1 MNGHNRSPLAT
12 AGGYLEHKRGT
23 TTVDQVGLNLWID
36 QQGIDQSEFT
46 TRKKT
51 GSDRITLASQ
61 V

>member
-23 TTVDQVGLNLWID
+23 TTVDQVGLNLRHLTCELINRVL
-36 QQGIDQSEFT
+36 IRASLRLE
-46 TRKKT
+46 KKL
-51 GSDRITLASQ
+51 GLI